1 MIIIL
6 SCPYSPDVGSPG
18 MPASDDE
25 DPRVGHHSDCGN
37 EKSVNFGDEDT
48 IQWFSSG
55 VFLELSGQKSSIFL
69 SIYFFLNTFFLELCN
84 LLNMIF
90 LYLWN

>member
-6 SCPYSPDVGSPG
+6 SCPYSPDVWSPG

-25 DPRVGHHSDCGN
+25 DPRVSHHTDCGN
-37 EKSVNFGDEDT
+37 GKSVNFGDEDT

-55 VFLELSGQKSSIFL
+55 VFLELSGQKSSRIL
-69 SIYFFLNTFFLELCN
+69 SIYFFPNTFFLEFCKIEYNNIL
-84 LLNMIF
+84 
-90 LYLWN
+90 LWN